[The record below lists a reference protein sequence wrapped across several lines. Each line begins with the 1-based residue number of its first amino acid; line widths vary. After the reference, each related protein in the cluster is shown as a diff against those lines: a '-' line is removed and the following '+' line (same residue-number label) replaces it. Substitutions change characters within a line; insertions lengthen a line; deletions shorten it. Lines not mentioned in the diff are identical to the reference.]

1 MKVTKGVPVSFF
13 FRSSYI
19 QCTACGGYLTVRF
32 FEFYTPHWWVWRMQ
46 TAWPQFILVLLMP
59 CVYFYSLFE
68 NSLLYNGDTV
78 LIYSGQI
85 PRSIAPKQPE
95 FWPLPFQTLIASYKV
110 KKKQPTK
117 PKKPKRMIIHR
128 RENFSNVRVC
138 SCLLTHL
145 KEMFSSQGTSMLL
158 FWLKLRICLGSK
170 STCHFHLL
178 DFGSHQRVG
187 DFELDIFYPEINL
200 EDVSQEC
207 TQCSLTTKG
216 HAAPQYQIRFGSQ

>member
-110 KKKQPTK
+110 KKKPTNQT
-117 PKKPKRMIIHR
+117 KKTQKNDHPQKGKLQQ
-128 RENFSNVRVC
+128 C
-138 SCLLTHL
+138 PCLLL
-145 KEMFSSQGTSMLL
+145 SSNTSERDVLL
-158 FWLKLRICLGSK
+158 SGYIHVIVL
-170 STCHFHLL
+170 
-178 DFGSHQRVG
+178 
-187 DFELDIFYPEINL
+187 
-200 EDVSQEC
+200 
-207 TQCSLTTKG
+207 
-216 HAAPQYQIRFGSQ
+216 A